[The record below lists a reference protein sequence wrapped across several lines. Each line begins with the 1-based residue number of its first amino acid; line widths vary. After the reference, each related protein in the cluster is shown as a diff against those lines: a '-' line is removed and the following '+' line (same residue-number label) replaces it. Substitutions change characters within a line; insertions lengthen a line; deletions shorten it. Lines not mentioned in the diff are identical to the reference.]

1 MDKFKVQEATK
12 DLKVFFEKRN
22 IKISEVKEVMFRLID
37 YIDEHFDEDS
47 REAIF
52 KNGNG
57 INTNNYKDK
66 IPLKGIKLEVKAR

>member
-1 MDKFKVQEATK
+1 
-12 DLKVFFEKRN
+12 
-22 IKISEVKEVMFRLID
+22 MFRLID
-37 YIDEHFDEDS
+37 YIDEKYDEDS

-66 IPLKGIKLEVKAR
+66 IPMKGIKLEVKAR